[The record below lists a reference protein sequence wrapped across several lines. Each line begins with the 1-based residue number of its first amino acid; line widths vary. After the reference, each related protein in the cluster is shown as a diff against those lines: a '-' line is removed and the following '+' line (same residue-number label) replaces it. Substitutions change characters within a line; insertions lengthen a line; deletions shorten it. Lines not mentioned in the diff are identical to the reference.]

1 MIEITTLEVNGII
14 PALHGM
20 RNPKNSWHLGD
31 SYYKLEDGEDLS
43 LISVVGDNDWD
54 LATRL
59 ANGGPVHAKYRRM
72 ITVHADITAPLYWWK
87 ELDTYRFGVEKNS
100 CSTMHKIH
108 AKEFT
113 MDDFSHEHLIGPGWS
128 EADNYSGAFTPIRLL
143 KETITVLNKSRM
155 NYLYCVETGDKA
167 RAKMFW
173 WQMIQ
178 SLPSTYN
185 QMRTV
190 MMSYEAL
197 ANICEYR
204 AGHKLDEW
212 RTFIDWAKELP
223 CSWMF
228 LKGEKHDV

>member
-1 MIEITTLEVNGII
+1 M
-14 PALHGM
+14 
-20 RNPKNSWHLGD
+20 
-31 SYYKLEDGEDLS
+31 
-43 LISVVGDNDWD
+43 
-54 LATRL
+54 
-59 ANGGPVHAKYRRM
+59 
-72 ITVHADITAPLYWWK
+72 
-87 ELDTYRFGVEKNS
+87 
-100 CSTMHKIH
+100 
-108 AKEFT
+108 
-113 MDDFSHEHLIGPGWS
+113 
-128 EADNYSGAFTPIRLL
+128 L

-212 RTFIDWAKELP
+212 HSFIDWAKELP